1 MGGDAINNP
10 DLVKIAGKE
19 AAAGFQFLSPPVPKD
34 LDTAEA
40 KAYVA
45 AYKQKYGEAPGSI
58 YGVLAGDGFLSVTKA
73 IADTKSTE
81 ADKIRDYL
89 VSKLKDYPGL
99 TGKLAFNAKGDRVG
113 ELYRVYKV
121 DKNGEYVLQPK

>member
-1 MGGDAINNP
+1 MTEFLQHIVNGLSVGTIYA
-10 DLVKIAGKE
+10 LIALGYTM
-19 AAAGFQFLSPPVPKD
+19 V
-34 LDTAEA
+34 
-40 KAYVA
+40 
-45 AYKQKYGEAPGSI
+45 
-58 YGVLAGDGFLSVTKA
+58 YGVLAADGFLSVTKA

-81 ADKIRDYL
+81 AAKIRDYL

-121 DKNGEYVLQPK
+121 DQGGNFVLQPK